1 MNERVYSHIT
11 EDKRW
16 TNRLL
21 FMPEVTHGCI
31 WSDFLGNLLNVN
43 RKVNEHRNIDLR
55 CKTTLPYST
64 QKQSSDKQKSV
75 IENIEGN
82 IGRQN

>member
-16 TNRLL
+16 TNRFL

-31 WSDFLGNLLNVN
+31 WSDFLGILLNVN

-64 QKQSSDKQKSV
+64 QKQSSDKQKAV